1 MKEAVSMKNLLFHEI
16 HQRSRLSIKEVNET
30 LKEFSL
36 YSSQW
41 SILFCLKQF
50 GSMTQTEIWQY
61 MNVEAPTVTRTLTKL
76 EQSGW
81 IVRLQGKDKRE
92 RIVQLSEEAER
103 IVPEIEKRILEVES
117 ELVSSLSEEE
127 QEELIRLLKK
137 IGEKQSGK
145 GEHLG

>member
-1 MKEAVSMKNLLFHEI
+1 MKNLLFHEI

-92 RIVQLSEEAER
+92 RIAQLSEEAER